1 MNLVIVESP
10 AKAKTINK
18 YLGDNYTVL
27 ASYGHIRDLP
37 SKNGSVDPENKFQ
50 MEWEIDSFSKKY
62 LKEITDVAK
71 DSDKII
77 LATDPDREGEA
88 IAWHVKEFLD
98 EKKILKD
105 KKIERV
111 VFNEITKKAVI
122 NGIENPRSLEGQ
134 LVDAYMAR
142 RALDY
147 LVGFNISPILWTK
160 LPGSKSAGRVQSVA
174 LRLLTEREHE
184 IEVFNPEEF
193 WTINVNFITS
203 SKNILTSSISE
214 LNGEKIEKF
223 SFRNKE
229 DVNNAISKIKEKKYS
244 IKDITSKIYTRNPS
258 GPFTT
263 STLQQSASSK
273 LGFGASRTMQIAQRL
288 YQGIEIDGDTKGLI
302 TYMRTDGTNIS
313 KEAIPLF
320 RKYIEENY
328 GDDYLPE
335 QANNYSGKKAK
346 NAQEAHEA
354 IRPTEIKNSPESIKK
369 YLSTD
374 QYKLYDLI
382 WSRALSSQMQ
392 PAKFDRKTILITSE
406 DGKNILKSSGSTVKF
421 DGFLKLQKID
431 ENDDEKILPEV
442 SKGPIE
448 IKEFNDEQHFTQ
460 PPPRFSEASLVKKLE
475 ELGIGRP
482 STYASI
488 ISVISNRGYA
498 DIVNKRF
505 FPTDRGKL
513 LSAFLEKL
521 FSRYVDYDF
530 TAKLE
535 DQLDDITSGKE
546 NWIKVL
552 DQFWIDFNKNV
563 LNVKE
568 KRTREVLDLLNDSL
582 GKLIFDTDENG
593 KIDRKCKLCQTG
605 ELSLKNSFRGGAFI
619 GCSGYPE
626 CKFTRPLSKIK
637 ASQQVNLAE
646 PKLIGKNDIGKD
658 IYLKN
663 GRFGPYLQYE
673 LSDEEI
679 ENIKKPKTKTKK
691 KKKEESNFKNVSI
704 PKGLDIENVDL
715 DKAKYLCSLPKIIG
729 KHPDLDKDIT
739 INVGRF
745 GPYLKCD
752 NKSARLESIDEL
764 FNIGLNRA
772 ITLISEAKPGRISSS
787 IIKDLGEHPEDK
799 KPVRIM
805 KGQYGPYIKYKSLNA
820 TIPEEKDPAEL
831 TMEEALILIEKRKEY
846 DRSKKRKKKMKL
858 LIFIILILNLCL
870 STSFS
875 AEKKDCSKFKKF
887 SKNHIAC
894 KASNLK
900 AGTKNTAGKIKNKT
914 GNILKV
920 TTGIFKKN

>member
-18 YLGDNYTVL
+18 YLGKDYTVL

-37 SKNGSVDPENKFQ
+37 SKNGSVDPENKFK
-50 MEWEIDSFSKKY
+50 MIWEVDSFSKKY

-88 IAWHVKEFLD
+88 IAWHVKEFLN

-193 WTINVNFITS
+193 WTINVDFITS

-214 LNGEKIEKF
+214 LNGKKIEKF

-229 DVNNAISKIKEKKYS
+229 NINNAISKIKEKKYS
-244 IKDITSKIYTRNPS
+244 IKDITSKVYTRNPS

-328 GDDYLPE
+328 GSDYLPE
-335 QANNYSGKKAK
+335 QPNNYSGKKAK

-392 PAKFDRKTILITSE
+392 PAKFDRKTILIASE
-406 DGKNILKSSGSTVKF
+406 DGKNILKSSGSTIKF

-431 ENDDEKILPEV
+431 ESDDEKILPEV

-488 ISVISNRGYA
+488 ISVIS
-498 DIVNKRF
+498 
-505 FPTDRGKL
+505 
-513 LSAFLEKL
+513 
-521 FSRYVDYDF
+521 
-530 TAKLE
+530 
-535 DQLDDITSGKE
+535 
-546 NWIKVL
+546 
-552 DQFWIDFNKNV
+552 
-563 LNVKE
+563 
-568 KRTREVLDLLNDSL
+568 
-582 GKLIFDTDENG
+582 
-593 KIDRKCKLCQTG
+593 
-605 ELSLKNSFRGGAFI
+605 LSLI
-619 GCSGYPE
+619 
-626 CKFTRPLSKIK
+626 
-637 ASQQVNLAE
+637 
-646 PKLIGKNDIGKD
+646 
-658 IYLKN
+658 
-663 GRFGPYLQYE
+663 
-673 LSDEEI
+673 
-679 ENIKKPKTKTKK
+679 
-691 KKKEESNFKNVSI
+691 
-704 PKGLDIENVDL
+704 
-715 DKAKYLCSLPKIIG
+715 
-729 KHPDLDKDIT
+729 
-739 INVGRF
+739 
-745 GPYLKCD
+745 
-752 NKSARLESIDEL
+752 
-764 FNIGLNRA
+764 
-772 ITLISEAKPGRISSS
+772 
-787 IIKDLGEHPEDK
+787 
-799 KPVRIM
+799 
-805 KGQYGPYIKYKSLNA
+805 
-820 TIPEEKDPAEL
+820 
-831 TMEEALILIEKRKEY
+831 
-846 DRSKKRKKKMKL
+846 
-858 LIFIILILNLCL
+858 
-870 STSFS
+870 
-875 AEKKDCSKFKKF
+875 
-887 SKNHIAC
+887 HI
-894 KASNLK
+894 
-900 AGTKNTAGKIKNKT
+900 
-914 GNILKV
+914 
-920 TTGIFKKN
+920 